1 MACRL
6 WPRGISFSVGL
17 ILSDQYRRLWFT
29 DTFAFSAKHLIS
41 HHVTTWMMAYVDQA
55 IISGQPSG
63 DALSSLLYSLAVGKH
78 MSIIHLNRVN
88 GVVKLVRYVWE
99 HKFQRP
105 NTHSFPIACLQCWHI
120 VRESPPPT
128 PREAY
133 LPQRPERTQ
142 KEGGI
147 RDEIDP
153 SPSRSKSS
161 RDKAEPQAV
170 GLTQP
175 PRESRESETRRPH

>member
-6 WPRGISFSVGL
+6 WLRGISFSVGL
-17 ILSDQYRRLWFT
+17 ILSDQYHRLQFT
-29 DTFAFSAKHLIS
+29 DTFAFGAERLIS
-41 HHVTTWMMAYVDQA
+41 HHIATWMMAYMDQV

-120 VRESPPPT
+120 YSWSKIVSGPLYPNAPSALFCAFPRPASPTSSTYPV
-128 PREAY
+128 
-133 LPQRPERTQ
+133 
-142 KEGGI
+142 GC
-147 RDEIDP
+147 P
-153 SPSRSKSS
+153 SP
-161 RDKAEPQAV
+161 
-170 GLTQP
+170 T
-175 PRESRESETRRPH
+175 